1 MLPEGGEKTAA
12 GVTDEFPVPGSPP
25 PVKPGC
31 TSIFRY
37 REIPSILAINSNSF
51 FFLHFLRTLV

>member
-25 PVKPGC
+25 P
-31 TSIFRY
+31 
-37 REIPSILAINSNSF
+37 REAWLYFHLQVP
-51 FFLHFLRTLV
+51 